1 MPAEEIPF
9 DPTVAVAE
17 DDVVEEDV
25 DTGDLETT
33 VPPPFSLRAMMKTFM
48 TTQEADD
55 SGGHY
60 LTTWIQGEEFQI
72 IKQRVSKA
80 LHVHLVCRPTYPYTE
95 TSPIDD
101 VMTLL
106 CGRTVT

>member
-48 TTQEADD
+48 TTQEAFEQHQDQLITKVAALRVD
-55 SGGHY
+55 F
-60 LTTWIQGEEFQI
+60 FQY
-72 IKQRVSKA
+72 KSVFPPPPPSD
-80 LHVHLVCRPTYPYTE
+80 P
-95 TSPIDD
+95 
-101 VMTLL
+101 
-106 CGRTVT
+106 